1 MKAKEKPFKLVLE
14 VNSKFIDGE
23 KYHFKVGGALVVTT
37 PLELDEDYWQFRV
50 KVSDEQAIIG
60 FPKMFTIG
68 IGFAK
73 EDDWNTN
80 LPYMTHTKSLWEWIK
95 KNKGY
100 ASIPDKRCIEAIK
113 MVQQA
118 ATDFFDAEREADE
131 LIIFQNEP
139 QLKSEVTGQF
149 LTVKEFKKN
158 CKIIQRSYMDT
169 FRNQASGTETKKR
182 EFCMLFGSLP
192 NKKGFKYKY
201 VFYHFTR
208 EHAVK
213 QFMNVIRR
221 YALTGSTQLPDQRFS
236 SLQIAGQDD
245 IVACEVPTRSYWG

>member
-1 MKAKEKPFKLVLE
+1 MKAKQPKLILE
-14 VNSKFIDGE
+14 VNRKFIDGD
-23 KYHFKVGGALVVTT
+23 KNLVQIGNVTAMVT
-37 PLELDEDYWQFRV
+37 PPINEDYWQFRV

-60 FPKMFTIG
+60 FPKFHTIA
-68 IGFAK
+68 IGFAL

-80 LPYMTHTKSLWEWIK
+80 LPYNSHTKSIFEWIK
-95 KNKGY
+95 KNKYY
-100 ASIPDKRCIEAIK
+100 ASIPDKTCLEAIK
-113 MVQQA
+113 MVQKA
-118 ATDFFDAEREADE
+118 ATDLFDAEREAEE

-139 QLKSEVTGQF
+139 QLKSEETGQF

-169 FRNQASGTETKKR
+169 FTNKFSETETKKR
-182 EFCMLFGSLP
+182 EFCMLFGSVP

-213 QFMNVIRR
+213 QFMNVLRR
-221 YALTGSTQLPDQRFS
+221 YALTGSTQLPDPRFS
-236 SLQIAGQDD
+236 SLQIAQQDD
-245 IVACEVPTRSYWG
+245 IVACEVPTRSFWG

>member
-14 VNSKFIDGE
+14 VNEKFIDGDE
-23 KYHFKVGGALVVTT
+23 NIVQLGAITAMVTP
-37 PLELDEDYWQFRV
+37 PLNEDYWQFRV
-50 KVSDEQAIIG
+50 KVNDEQAIVG
-60 FPKMFTIG
+60 FPKFSTIG
-68 IGFAK
+68 IGFAL

-80 LPYMTHTKSLWEWIK
+80 LPYDTHTKSIWEWIK
-95 KNKGY
+95 HNKHY

-118 ATDFFDAEREADE
+118 ATEFFQAEKEAEE

-139 QLKSEVTGQF
+139 QLKSEETGQF
-149 LTVKEFKKN
+149 LTVKEFKKQ

-169 FRNQASGTETKKR
+169 FTNKIAGTETKKR
-182 EFCMLFGSLP
+182 EFCMLFGSMP
-192 NKKGFKYKY
+192 NKKGYKYKY

-221 YALTGSTQLPDQRFS
+221 YALTGSTQLPDPRFS

>member
-14 VNSKFIDGE
+14 VNEKFIDGDDNIIQ
-23 KYHFKVGGALVVTT
+23 FGGVTAMVT
-37 PLELDEDYWQFRV
+37 PPLDEDYWQFRV
-50 KVSDEQAIIG
+50 KVNDEQAIVG
-60 FPKMFTIG
+60 FPKFHTIG

-80 LPYMTHTKSLWEWIK
+80 TTYNLPIKSIWEHIK
-95 KNKGY
+95 HNKHY

-118 ATDFFDAEREADE
+118 ATDFFDAEREAEE

-149 LTVKEFKKN
+149 LTPKEFKKN

-182 EFCMLFGSLP
+182 EFCMLFGSVP

-221 YALTGSTQLPDQRFS
+221 YALTGSTQLPDSRFS

-245 IVACEVPTRSYWG
+245 IVACEVPTRSFWG